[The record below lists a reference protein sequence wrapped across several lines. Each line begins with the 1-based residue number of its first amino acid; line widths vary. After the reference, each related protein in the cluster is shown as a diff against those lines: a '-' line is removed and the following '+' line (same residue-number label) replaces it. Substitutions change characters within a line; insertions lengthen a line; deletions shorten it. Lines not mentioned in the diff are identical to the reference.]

1 MEINSVHLA
10 IIVVNSLTN
19 YNNDAKT
26 VGGMEPCSKTSG
38 SVLLISS
45 SLQINM
51 KYKLLQYLYCQDV

>member
-1 MEINSVHLA
+1 MHLD

-26 VGGMEPCSKTSG
+26 VGGTEPCSKTSG
-38 SVLLISS
+38 GVLLTSK

-51 KYKLLQYLYCQDV
+51 KYKHLQYMYCPDV